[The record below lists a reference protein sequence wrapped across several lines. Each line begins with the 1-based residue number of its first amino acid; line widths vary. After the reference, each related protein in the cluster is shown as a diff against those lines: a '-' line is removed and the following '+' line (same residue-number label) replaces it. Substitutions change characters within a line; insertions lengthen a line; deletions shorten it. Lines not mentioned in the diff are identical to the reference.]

1 MNEKKDC
8 KIVQDLLPNYI
19 ENLTNEE
26 TNKFIEEHLKTC
38 DECKKIYDN
47 MKKDLNVVNTTKEKK
62 KVEFLKKYRNKLRIL
77 EIIILIIVVAFIVN
91 TGRKMYIITDLNNKA
106 QEYIKLENYHRT
118 SYSLDNG
125 NYIKEEVF
133 SMGDRKKIITTT
145 MSEDG
150 EKEVLTIYGTKIG
163 TAPDTQSYPPIEKY
177 KQNMYKVTDTE
188 KLALLDVEIGMAID
202 NQEAF
207 WGIKNTKDL
216 IMSAITTSINK
227 ATYDGKECYYV
238 SNSQNILPNTSMY
251 VNKETG
257 LLISTIASE
266 SKNVDGTTERIAGA
280 EYQFEFGTV
289 TEDDFIEPDISEYKI
304 MEW

>member
-150 EKEVLTIYGTKIG
+150 EKEVVTIYGTKIG
-163 TAPDTQSYPPIEKY
+163 TVQDTQSYPPIEQY

-207 WGIKNTKDL
+207 WGIENTKDL

-266 SKNVDGTTERIAGA
+266 SKNVDGTTQRIAGA

-289 TEDDFIEPDISEYKI
+289 TEDDFIEPDISEYRI
-304 MEW
+304 ME